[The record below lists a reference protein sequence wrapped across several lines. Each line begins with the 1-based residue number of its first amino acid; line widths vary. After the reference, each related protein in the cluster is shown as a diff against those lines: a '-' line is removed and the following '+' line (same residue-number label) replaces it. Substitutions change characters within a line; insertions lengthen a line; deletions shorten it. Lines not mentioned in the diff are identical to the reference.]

1 VLKSIEVEGLSVATQ
16 STTILQGVSLSVREG
31 EVVLVT
37 GPCGSGKSTLLKV
50 LAGIIPHVYT
60 GFRVSGTVKVFG
72 LSPLEAAEK
81 GLVAYVPQDIYTFF
95 IASHVCEELEVLRL
109 PLDGFAQLCDR
120 PIEALSDGQLYRLLT
135 HIAIG
140 SGARLLLLDEPTSHL
155 DSETLVE
162 VVAMLKSVAV
172 ERGATVI
179 IADHRVSELK
189 SLVDTVVELGKDREE
204 GANGGSGRAYDE
216 RRTAE
221 CQGLAARVKGL
232 TLSLDGVALAKGLS
246 FDVAKGSALG
256 ILGRNGVG
264 KSTLLKALL
273 RLTPFTAEGIHI
285 ERPAFYIS
293 QKPLYWFSTGSVR
306 AELTLYAKL
315 FGKRAEVEEVAELF
329 QLNHLLHRNPYTLS
343 VGEARRLA
351 MALAFIA
358 SPRLLLFDE
367 PLLGLDK
374 SAEELLQELLESLR
388 KRCSAAIVASHS
400 KKLVELVDSCLELLP
415 GGEVRFCA

>member
-1 VLKSIEVEGLSVATQ
+1 
-16 STTILQGVSLSVREG
+16 LQGVPFSVREG
-31 EVVLVT
+31 EVALVT

-60 GFRVSGTVKVFG
+60 GFRVSGIVKVFG
-72 LSPLEAAEK
+72 LSPLEATEK

-95 IASHVCEELEVLRL
+95 IASHACEELEVLRL
-109 PLDGFAQLCDR
+109 PLEGFTQLCDK
-120 PIEALSDGQLYRLLT
+120 PIEVLSDGQLYRLLT

-155 DSETLVE
+155 DSETLAE
-162 VVAMLKSVAV
+162 VVAMLKSAAV

-204 GANGGSGRAYDE
+204 SASDGSWRAYDE

-232 TLSLDGVALAKGLS
+232 TLSLDGVTLVKGLS

-273 RLTPFTAEGIHI
+273 RLTSFTAEGIYI

-315 FGKRAEVEEVAELF
+315 FGKKAEEVEEVAELF

-374 SAEELLQELLESLR
+374 SSEELFQELLESLK